1 MIAMRLPRAGRRS
14 VVSRRTKE
22 GAAASY
28 RCPFLLAGETK
39 MVHSAGSGLVG
50 AVMWARGR
58 DLWTWTGDQEA
69 APWYEWYE
77 QGYARPIA
85 RR

>member
-1 MIAMRLPRAGRRS
+1 
-14 VVSRRTKE
+14 
-22 GAAASY
+22 
-28 RCPFLLAGETK
+28 